1 MNLLALDLATKTGWA
16 TLIDGEI
23 DSGVWDFSSDGH
35 KGMRA
40 LHCWHDLDT
49 TLRTTT
55 FEQIW
60 YEKPFR
66 HMSNQAAHM
75 FGWWEGLMYMALA
88 NNGQPEPIQAAP
100 TEIKKFIA
108 GKGTAKKNDVI
119 AAVEKLGYKPQ
130 DDNESDALA
139 LLLMAMSRL
148 DNSQYDDATLNN
160 LPF

>member
-1 MNLLALDLATKTGWA
+1 MNILALDLATRAGWA
-16 TLIDGEI
+16 YSIDGEI
-23 DSGVWDFSSDGH
+23 SSGVFDFASDGH

-40 LHCWHDLDT
+40 IHCWTDLNLLMKHKFT
-49 TLRTTT
+49 H
-55 FEQIW
+55 IY

-88 NNGQPEPIQAAP
+88 NNSQPEPIQAAP
-100 TEIKKFIA
+100 TAIKKFIT

-119 AAVEKLGYKPQ
+119 AAVEKLGYHPK
-130 DDNESDALA
+130 DDNEADAVA
-139 LLLMAMSRL
+139 LLLMAI
-148 DNSQYDDATLNN
+148 DQQNNSQYKEDPTEK